1 MNNLKYKLLLMKH
14 NFFILFLFILIILL
28 TFICIN
34 NYKEKYF
41 NQKCYDQDN
50 LSNSVCLFKSR
61 FGRKAKCTASN
72 NLEDNSLFVDLD
84 MLLNSAGR
92 TKIEQTNNNQ

>member
-1 MNNLKYKLLLMKH
+1 MKP

-41 NQKCYDQDN
+41 NQKCYDEDN
-50 LSNSVCLFKSR
+50 ISNSVCLFKTR
-61 FGRKAKCTASN
+61 FGTDALCTASN
-72 NLEDNSLFVDLD
+72 NIVDDSLFVDFD
-84 MLLNSAGR
+84 KLLNSAGK
-92 TKIEQTNNNQ
+92 TKLLQHNNNQ